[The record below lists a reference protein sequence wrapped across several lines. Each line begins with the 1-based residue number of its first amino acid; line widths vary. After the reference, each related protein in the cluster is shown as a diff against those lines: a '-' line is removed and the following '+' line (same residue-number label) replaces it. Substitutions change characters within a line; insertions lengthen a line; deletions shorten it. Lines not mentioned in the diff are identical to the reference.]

1 MIWCGREFFMK
12 KLFALFA
19 CAFSVFAQSERGN
32 ITGIVADPSGAAVPA
47 AEIAV
52 VHTATNTIT
61 RTASSAAGEYNV
73 ANLFPGVY
81 RLEVS
86 ASGFKKSLQ
95 QNLNVTAGGTVRV
108 DVSLQIGQISDA
120 VEVTAAAATIQTENA
135 KVSTLVEN
143 KLVDELPL
151 VVAGSMRS
159 PFNLV
164 AVAAEARGSGQ
175 RLALGGGQVA
185 QWDATLDGYSV
196 GTNRSGDTDEA
207 ALNTPSVEALTEF
220 TVDTNGFKAEY
231 GQAGGGVM
239 TFASKSGTNE
249 FHGSAYDFIRN
260 DKLDARG
267 FFAQTR
273 SIYRQNDFGATFAGP
288 VVVPKLYNGRNKTF
302 FFASFEGFRN
312 RVGANA
318 SILSVPTPE
327 MYNGDFRNWVDQ
339 ANRLLPVFNP
349 LTTRANPNGAG
360 FIRDPFPNNQIPQ
373 SMFSPTANTIA
384 GFAKSVTPN
393 RGFAPGTSGYVRQN
407 YIVNNGTLV
416 TPTDKWSVKADQ
428 NFGSN
433 HRVGFLWNLTTFRN
447 KPGPAGPPGL
457 PEPLWNGAI
466 QAWDTEAFRW
476 SHDWTVSPSMIN
488 HFSFAANRFIKDSFS
503 ANVGK
508 NWKDKICIKNVI
520 DCNNNFPTINFTEFT
535 TWGSP
540 SNNGTLQPGWGI
552 KDDLS
557 YVRGSHT
564 WKFGFQHQ
572 NQTANGVGQQ
582 DIAGR
587 ADFNFLG
594 TSVPGVTT
602 FTSGSSFASF
612 LLGQAHLGRTETPR
626 EVAQNYPYFGFYAQ
640 DDWRLTRKLVLN
652 LGVRYDFTMPPT
664 NKRDE
669 YSDFNPTRPNPAA
682 NGFLGALW
690 FAGFGE
696 GRENRRSLVPGWF
709 GGIGPRIGI
718 AYSPDSKTTI
728 RTAFG
733 RSFSRVTAVQGSGH
747 FAGFIG
753 QWAFQNTSQGV
764 QPTFRL
770 DDGLP
775 AYTLPPRID
784 PSFQNGQ
791 TVDFWNGQDATRA
804 PEALFWTFTTQRQI
818 TTNTVLEL
826 GYNANVGTHLQSG
839 ILNINQMDSALFNR
853 LVGQLGRPQAV
864 AMLTGAFNSAA
875 AVAAGVRAP
884 YASFSTQAQRTANQA
899 LRPFPQYQAVSTGP
913 QNGDKSG
920 HSSYHAMVLKFDRR
934 FSSDLT
940 LQWSYVF
947 SKLVTDSDSYFAN
960 TEVGAQD
967 HYNRRLEK
975 SIGQYDQTHVIKFS
989 TLYNLPFGKG
999 RKWLTNGI
1007 VSHVAGGWRL
1017 SAIQVYNSGT
1027 PIELTRNNPLPIFN
1041 AITRPTISTYDG
1053 WRGPIAG
1060 GKFDPN
1066 VDRFLQPASFFGP
1079 QPQDFGNA
1087 TRHNPKLRTFW
1098 IPAENV
1104 SLAKTFNITERIRL
1118 DFRAEAFNLFNRVI
1132 FGTGSTNLNAGTFG
1146 IVQNQANTAR
1156 QMQGGLKLY
1165 W

>member
-1 MIWCGREFFMK
+1 MRN
-12 KLFALFA
+12 LLLALCMSA
-19 CAFSVFAQSERGN
+19 VVFAQSERGN
-32 ITGIVADPSGAAVPA
+32 ITGIVADPSGAAVPGAELA
-47 AEIAV
+47 AILV
-52 VHTATNTIT
+52 ATNTANKAV
-61 RTASSAAGEYNV
+61 ASASGEYNI
-73 ANLFPGVY
+73 ANLLPGVY

-86 ASGFKKSLQ
+86 AAGFKKSLQ
-95 QNLNVTAGGTVRV
+95 QNVNVSAGGTVRV
-108 DVSLQIGQISDA
+108 DVSLAIGQVSES

-220 TVDTNGFKAEY
+220 SVDTNGFKAEY
-231 GQAGGGVM
+231 GQAGGGAM
-239 TFASKSGTNE
+239 TFASKSGTNA
-249 FHGSAYDFIRN
+249 FHGSAYDFLRN

-267 FFAQTR
+267 FFANTR
-273 SIYRQNDFGATFAGP
+273 SIYRQNDFGFTAGGP
-288 VVVPKLYNGRNKTF
+288 VVVPKVYDGRNKTF
-302 FFASFEGFRN
+302 FFMSFEGFRN
-312 RVGANA
+312 RVGANS

-327 MYNGDFRNWVDQ
+327 MYNGDFRSWVNPNNQ
-339 ANRLLPVFNP
+339 LLTIYNP
-349 LTTRANPNGAG
+349 STTRANPNGVG
-360 FIRDPFPNNQIPQ
+360 FIRDPFPNNQIPV
-373 SMFSPTANTIA
+373 SMFSPIA
-384 GFAKSVTPN
+384 QQIAAFGKGVTPN

-407 YIVNNGTLV
+407 YIVNSGTRV
-416 TPTDKWSVKADQ
+416 TPTDKWSVKGDQ
-428 NFGSN
+428 NIGSN
-433 HRVGFLWNLTTFRN
+433 HRLSFLWNLTTFRN

-466 QAWDTEAFRW
+466 QAWDTEAYRW
-476 SHDWTVSPSMIN
+476 SHDWTISPAMIN
-488 HFSFAANRFIKDSFS
+488 HFSFAFNRFIKDSFS

-508 NWKDKICIKNVI
+508 HWKDKVCIKNVI
-520 DCNNNFPTINFTEFT
+520 DCNNNFPTINFTEFS
-535 TWGSP
+535 TWGGP

-552 KDDLS
+552 KNDLS
-557 YVRGSHT
+557 YVKGSHT

-582 DIAGR
+582 DISGR

-594 TSVPGVTT
+594 TSIPGATA

-612 LLGQAHLGRTETPR
+612 LLGEAHLGRTETPR

-640 DDWRLTRKLVLN
+640 DDWRITRKLVLN
-652 LGVRYDFTMPPT
+652 LGVRYDFTQPPT
-664 NKRDE
+664 NKLDQ

-696 GRENRRSLVPGWF
+696 GRENRRSLVPGWY

-770 DDGLP
+770 HEGLP
-775 AYTLPPRID
+775 SYVLPPRID

-791 TVDFWNGQDATRA
+791 SVDFWNGQDATRA

-818 TTNTVLEL
+818 STNTVLEL

-839 ILNINQMDSALFNR
+839 ILNMNQMDSAIFNR
-853 LVGQLGRPQAV
+853 LVGQMGRAPAI
-864 AMLTGAFNSAA
+864 AMLTGPFNSAA

-884 YASFSTQAQRTANQA
+884 YASFATQAQRTANQA
-899 LRPFPQYQAVSTGP
+899 LRPYPQYQAVSTGS

-920 HSSYHAMVLKFDRR
+920 HSSYHAMVMKFDRR
-934 FSSDLT
+934 FSKDLT

-960 TEVGAQD
+960 SETAAQD
-967 HYNRRLEK
+967 HYNRRTEK
-975 SIGQYDQTHVIKFS
+975 SIGQYDQTHVVKFS

-999 RKWLTNGI
+999 GKWLTNGF
-1007 VSHVAGGWRL
+1007 VSHVVGGWRL
-1017 SAIQVYNSGT
+1017 AAIQVYSSGF
-1027 PIELTRNNPLPIFN
+1027 PLELTRNNPLPIFN
-1041 AITRPTISTYDG
+1041 GITRPTVSTYEG
-1053 WRGPIAG
+1053 WRGSVGAG
-1060 GKFDPN
+1060 GFDPN
-1066 VDRFLQPASFFGP
+1066 RDSFLQPPAFFGA
-1079 QPQDFGNA
+1079 QPADFGNI
-1087 TRHNPKLRTFW
+1087 TRHNPKVRTFGEKT
-1098 IPAENV
+1098 ENI
-1104 SLAKTFNITERIRL
+1104 SIAKTFNLTEKLRL

-1146 IVQNQANTAR
+1146 RVQNQANSPR